1 MLLGVM
7 IMSNYYF
14 ADYHTHT
21 SHSRD
26 SEYEMHQVVKDAIE
40 LGIDEICFTDHVDY
54 RIVSSAPNFKEYFT
68 DIEKMQHRY
77 GSTIK
82 VKKGLEFGM
91 QTHTVH
97 KFQDIIAKYPMDF
110 VILSVHQINDKGFFN
125 GDYQEGKTK
134 AEYVQGYYQEIMD
147 LINMYDDYSV
157 LGHLDLIRRYCEGPE
172 PVLADHQTIV
182 AEILKTVIKKNR
194 GIELNT
200 SHIRYG
206 LDDWMPARDIL
217 KLYHDLGGKI
227 ITVGSDS
234 HQKDHLGFYVKEGR
248 ALLKSIGFTEF
259 CTFDK
264 MSPLFHKL

>member
-1 MLLGVM
+1 
-7 IMSNYYF
+7 MSNYYF

-21 SHSRD
+21 SHSGD
-26 SEYEMHQVVKDAIE
+26 SEYEMHEVVKDAIE

-54 RIVSSAPNFKEYFT
+54 RTVTSAPNFEKYFAE
-68 DIEKMQHRY
+68 IEKMQNRY
-77 GSTIK
+77 DAKIS

-97 KFQDIIAKYPMDF
+97 KYQDIISKYPMDF
-110 VILSVHQINDKGFFN
+110 VILSVHQINNKGFWT
-125 GDYQEGKTK
+125 GAYQEGKTK
-134 AEYVQGYYQEIMD
+134 AQYVQGYYQEILD

-157 LGHLDLIRRYCEGPE
+157 LGHLDLIRRYSEGSE
-172 PVLADHQTIV
+172 PVLADHKEIV
-182 AEILKTVIKKNR
+182 AEILKTVIKKDR

-217 KLYHDLGGKI
+217 ALYHDLGGKI

-234 HQKDHLGFYVKEGR
+234 HMKEHLGFYVKEGR
-248 ALLKSIGFTEF
+248 ELLKEIGFKEF

-264 MSPLFHKL
+264 MKPIFHKL